1 MVEVVIVVLL
11 AGWLASLTLD
21 PSFRFLGAPIVIGIL
36 GMYAGTWLWDVTGWA
51 GGPTIADLEIAPL
64 LFGTLAVSGVLKLVA
79 LGVAG
84 SSR

>member
-21 PSFRFLGAPIVIGIL
+21 PSFRFLGAPIVIGIV
-36 GMYAGTWLWDVTGWA
+36 GMYTGSWLWDLTGWA
-51 GGPTIADLEIAPL
+51 GGPTVADLEIAPL
-64 LFGTLAVSGVLKLVA
+64 LVGTLAVSGCLKLLA

-84 SSR
+84 SRS